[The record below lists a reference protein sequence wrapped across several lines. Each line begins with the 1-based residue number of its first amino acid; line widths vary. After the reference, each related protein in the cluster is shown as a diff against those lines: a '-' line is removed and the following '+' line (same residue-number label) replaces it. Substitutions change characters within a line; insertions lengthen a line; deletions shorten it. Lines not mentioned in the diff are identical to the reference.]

1 MTRFSQFVINLLRVG
16 LGVALLAWVIHVTGG
31 VRALESLVTVPW
43 LVPAFAL
50 QMAFGAAVE
59 ARRLGWLAQALDVR
73 VPFAA
78 GYRLVAVGTLFNNAI
93 PGGTG
98 GDLMKLYYLASENRS
113 RTVELA
119 ALLVIDRVVG
129 LFSLLAVVVFLAL
142 VNGPHASDAVVGGLI
157 TAFLIGM
164 AVIALV
170 AWATWSHTMRAGRLY
185 QFLITKAPFHNV
197 LARALDSVHA
207 VRRHPKRLAAAILL
221 SAMGQLLLGG
231 TFALVGT
238 VLMPG
243 VPHVLV
249 ALLALLGLVA
259 NWLPLT
265 PGGLGVGEAAF
276 AAIFALVGHSGGARM
291 LLAWRVGMLPLAALG
306 AVLYV
311 RGRTRVEAQQSQP
324 GPA

>member
-1 MTRFSQFVINLLRVG
+1 MASRSVG
-16 LGVALLAWVIHVTGG
+16 ST
-31 VRALESLVTVPW
+31 
-43 LVPAFAL
+43 
-50 QMAFGAAVE
+50 AA
-59 ARRLGWLAQALDVR
+59 
-73 VPFAA
+73 
-78 GYRLVAVGTLFNNAI
+78 I
-93 PGGTG
+93 
-98 GDLMKLYYLASENRS
+98 AS
-113 RTVELA
+113 T
-119 ALLVIDRVVG
+119 I
-129 LFSLLAVVVFLAL
+129 
-142 VNGPHASDAVVGGLI
+142 
-157 TAFLIGM
+157 
-164 AVIALV
+164 
-170 AWATWSHTMRAGRLY
+170 
-185 QFLITKAPFHNV
+185 
-197 LARALDSVHA
+197 RALDSVHA

>member
-31 VRALESLVTVPW
+31 GRALESLVTVPW

-142 VNGPHASDAVVGGLI
+142 VNGPHGGDVG
-157 TAFLIGM
+157 
-164 AVIALV
+164 
-170 AWATWSHTMRAGRLY
+170 S
-185 QFLITKAPFHNV
+185 P
-197 LARALDSVHA
+197 S
-207 VRRHPKRLAAAILL
+207 PAAAR
-221 SAMGQLLLGG
+221 S
-231 TFALVGT
+231 
-238 VLMPG
+238 
-243 VPHVLV
+243 
-249 ALLALLGLVA
+249 
-259 NWLPLT
+259 
-265 PGGLGVGEAAF
+265 
-276 AAIFALVGHSGGARM
+276 
-291 LLAWRVGMLPLAALG
+291 
-306 AVLYV
+306 
-311 RGRTRVEAQQSQP
+311 
-324 GPA
+324 PAE